1 MRDPL
6 ISVFCRCRTPLWALA
21 WLTAAVVGCQ
31 APVQT
36 VDDALSTADIGS
48 GFLTDVADAG
58 SKADA
63 AASTDGSGD
72 GDGGG
77 ASDASGDLPVGD
89 ADLDLV
95 GDGTA
100 DSAGSDAN
108 SSAQLDSDA
117 LPLDEATADAGD
129 GGPADGAASCADSDK
144 LCPTAFAYA
153 GKGDEGSVEVRGS
166 WTGWKAGAPMTQQP
180 GQPWTTSIHLPQ
192 GKEILYKFRVV
203 LQNGQE
209 QWLTDAGNPL
219 NADDGYGGK
228 NSVIAALSCPSSG
241 ICPVPST
248 LCGAPAKPGA
258 FDWRDGVMYFVFVD
272 RFFNGDKGND
282 SKNPNAQVADIANW
296 AGGDWKGV
304 TQKIQEGWFK
314 DLGVNVLWLTV
325 PMDNTDAA
333 ELGDDGKLYT
343 AFHGYWPRDIQAT
356 NSHFGSMA
364 DLKTLVDTAH
374 AQGIQVVLD
383 YAMNHVHKESPL
395 FKDHADWF
403 YKLNGGGGDCVCG
416 ASVCPWDGPSAIW
429 CWFRDY
435 LPDFNFNNAAARKA
449 SIDNVMW
456 WMEQSGADGLRL
468 DAIKH
473 VDGPWLTDLRQRLN
487 TELEPKRGQHIWL
500 VGETYTGD
508 QNLIKSF
515 VDPCTKLD
523 GQFDFPWRALLDE
536 VVLLRKGKMADLESF
551 MNKNDTFYGADAV
564 MSPFAG
570 NHDLPRLIHYASDP
584 PLFDNVWD
592 AGKGSAWNNPP
603 GVVQDAKAYQ
613 RVAVAMALLMT
624 NRGVPLIYYGDELGL
639 AGAGDPDNR
648 RMMPW
653 AGWTD
658 PQKQLLAQMKKLGQL
673 RKDLSALRR
682 GVRTTEWIGQDAWV
696 YRMSDDKGS
705 VYVAINRG
713 DQAVSVGGMPA
724 GSAVDLV
731 SGEAISGPEVSVP
744 ARSYRIAAVKP

>member
-1 MRDPL
+1 MRDPET
-6 ISVFCRCRTPLWALA
+6 VAHRFRRTAWWA
-21 WLTAAVVGCQ
+21 WICVAAAAVGCQ
-31 APVQT
+31 APSQT
-36 VDDALSTADIGS
+36 VA
-48 GFLTDVADAG
+48 GFD
-58 SKADA
+58 
-63 AASTDGSGD
+63 
-72 GDGGG
+72 
-77 ASDASGDLPVGD
+77 
-89 ADLDLV
+89 
-95 GDGTA
+95 
-100 DSAGSDAN
+100 
-108 SSAQLDSDA
+108 
-117 LPLDEATADAGD
+117 ATADAGNGFPTDIADTASAADAKKDAANDLDGAETAPDAIEDGDAAADTAEVDAATDGGADLEGDADAGDSTDGGGADAAD
-129 GGPADGAASCADSDK
+129 GGPADVASTCADSDK
-144 LCPTAFAYA
+144 LCPTPFSYT

-166 WTGWKAGAPMTQQP
+166 WNGWKAGVPLTLQAGAAQT
-180 GQPWTTSIHLPQ
+180 WTGSVKLPQ

-203 LQNGQE
+203 LQNGKE
-209 QWLTDAGNPL
+209 QWLTDTGNPL
-219 NADDGYGGK
+219 SADDGYGGK
-228 NSVIAALSCPSSG
+228 NSVIAALSCPADG
-241 ICPVPST
+241 LCPVPST

-272 RFFNGDKGND
+272 RFFNGDASND
-282 SKNPNAQVADIANW
+282 KKNPTPQVPEIANW

-304 TQKIQEGWFK
+304 TQKIQDGWFK

-343 AFHGYWPRDIQAT
+343 AFHGYWPRDIQAP
-356 NSHFGSMA
+356 NAHFGSMA
-364 DLKTLVDTAH
+364 DLKALVDAAH
-374 AQGIQVVLD
+374 LQGIQVVLD

-456 WMEQSGADGLRL
+456 WMDQTGADGLRL

-487 TELEPKRGQHIWL
+487 DELEPKRGQHIWL

-515 VDPCTKLD
+515 VDPCAKLD

-536 VVLLRKGKMADLESF
+536 VVLLRKGKMADLEAF

-584 PLFDNVWD
+584 PLFESVWD

-624 NRGVPLIYYGDELGL
+624 NRGVPLIYYGDEIGL

-653 AGWTD
+653 GGWTD

-724 GSAVDLV
+724 GNAIDLV
-731 SGEAISGPEVSVP
+731 SGETISGPEVSVP
-744 ARSYRIAAVKP
+744 ARSYRIVPVKP